1 MSPSIGLE
9 INEDTMNLEQI
20 LESFKND
27 PAMGRNI
34 SHWSHIEAR
43 PGQYADYPDYI
54 DRRLVDHFTKVGMR
68 QLYSHQRSAVDSVH
82 DGKDTVIVTPTAS
95 GKTLCYNL
103 PVLDSIIKNKST
115 RALYLFPTKA
125 LSQDQ
130 LAELTGTIDDLDID
144 IKTYTFDGDTPQ
156 TARRLI
162 RSAGHIVV
170 TNPDMLHAG
179 ILPHHTKWIKLF
191 ENLKY
196 IVIDEIHHYR
206 GIFGSHL
213 ANLVRRLKRICAFYG
228 SDPIFIMCS
237 ATIANPDELAEKI
250 IGRKVNLISNNGAPT
265 GEKHFILY
273 NPPVINPQLGIRK
286 SALNEACTLAQM
298 FIAERIQTIVFAHY
312 RLQVEILLSYLRE
325 AFAEPFGK
333 NIRVAGYRG
342 GYLPNQRR
350 EIERGLRRG
359 DITGVVSTNALEL
372 GIDIG
377 SLDVSI
383 IVGYPGSI
391 SSIWQQAGR
400 AGRRSGVSV
409 TIFIANSSAINQ
421 FLAKHPSYVLEKTP
435 EMGIIDPD
443 NLIIST
449 NHIKCAS
456 FELPLHDGECFR
468 SDGTGEILDYLE
480 NQNIVRHAGEKFHWS
495 SEIYPAQQV
504 SLRSASPE
512 NFVILNQ
519 SDKNHVIGEVDY
531 YSAPIFLHPEAIYLH
546 DADQYQVTEL
556 DWEGKKA
563 YVKEVEVDYY
573 TDAETKTDL
582 KVLGTSDEKTE
593 GDSRISWGEVTVTS
607 VTVLFKKIKFHT
619 HENVGSGKLL
629 LPELE
634 LHTNAFWYAFPG
646 DIRFKLKLEG
656 ETFGGALRGLANIL
670 GKIAPLWVM
679 CDPRDLR
686 SISQVR
692 APFTELPTI
701 YIYENIPDGVGYSQ
715 KIFNIFHDLIYA
727 CLKQLDSCPCPGGCP
742 SCVGPEMEVGEHGK
756 NGTLKL
762 LQYMYG
768 IG

>member
-1 MSPSIGLE
+1 
-9 INEDTMNLEQI
+9 MNLVQI
-20 LESFKND
+20 LESFKTD
-27 PAMGRNI
+27 PAISKNI
-34 SHWSHIEAR
+34 AHWGKILPKE
-43 PGQYADYPDYI
+43 GDYDDFPEYI
-54 DRRLVDHFTKVGMR
+54 DRRLVELFKRRGIN
-68 QLYSHQRSAVDSVH
+68 QLYSHQRAAVDNIH

-130 LAELTGTIDDLDID
+130 LTELMGLINELNVD
-144 IKTYTFDGDTPQ
+144 IKTYTYDGDTPQ

-213 ANLVRRLKRICAFYG
+213 SNVIRRLKRICEFYG
-228 SDPIFIMCS
+228 SDPIFITCS

-250 IGRKVNLISNNGAPT
+250 TGKKVSLVDNNGAPV
-265 GEKHFILY
+265 GEKHFIIY

-286 SALNEACTLAQM
+286 SALNESLMLAKR
-298 FIAERIQTIVFAHY
+298 FIGERVQTIIFAHY

-325 AFAEPFGK
+325 AFKEPFGK
-333 NIRVAGYRG
+333 NIKVAGYRG

-350 EIERGLRRG
+350 QIERGLRRG

-383 IVGYPGSI
+383 ICGYPGSI
-391 SSIWQQAGR
+391 SSVWQQAGR
-400 AGRRSGVSV
+400 AGRRSGISA
-409 TIFIANSSAINQ
+409 TIFVANSSAINQ
-421 FLAKHPSYVLEKTP
+421 FLAKDPSYLLNKTP

-449 NHIKCAS
+449 NHLKCAS
-456 FELPLHDGECFR
+456 FELPLHTGEQFR
-468 SDGTGEILDYLE
+468 QDGTGEILDYLE
-480 NQNIVRHAGEKFHWS
+480 SQNVLRQAKNKYYWS

-504 SLRSASPE
+504 SLRSASPD

-519 SDKNHVIGEVDY
+519 SDNNRVIGEVDY

-546 DADQYQVTEL
+546 DANQYQVTEL

-563 YVKEVEVDYY
+563 YVKETAVDYY

-582 KVLGTSDEKTE
+582 KVLGTSDEKHL
-593 GDSRISWGEVTVTS
+593 GDCAMHWGEVTVTS
-607 VTVLFKKIKFHT
+607 VTVLFKKVKFHT

-634 LHTNAFWYAFPG
+634 MHTNAFWYTFPG
-646 DIRFKLKLEG
+646 DIRFKLDLDG
-656 ETFGGALRGLANIL
+656 EKFGGALRGLSNIL

-686 SISQVR
+686 SISQIR
-692 APFTELPTI
+692 APFSELPTI

-715 KIFNIFHDLIYA
+715 KIFTIAHDLFRA
-727 CLKQLDSCPCPGGCP
+727 CMEQVRGCPCVSGCP

-756 NGTLKL
+756 PGTLRML
-762 LQYMYG
+762 EYMLRV
-768 IG
+768 